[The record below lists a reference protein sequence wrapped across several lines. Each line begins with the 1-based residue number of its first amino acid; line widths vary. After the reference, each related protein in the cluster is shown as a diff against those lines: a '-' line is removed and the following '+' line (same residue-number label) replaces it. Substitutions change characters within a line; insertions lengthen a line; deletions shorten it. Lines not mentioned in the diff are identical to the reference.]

1 MGWVKM
7 PIVIRLFKQ
16 LVFTLLGF
24 TIAIFMA
31 WAFMARSLP
40 DLELWHTV
48 ELESEFQADDAARIN
63 TFEDYMA
70 LENSLFKELD
80 QKITSPT
87 TVSQANQLNR
97 YSPEGVNNA
106 LRFPDHWNRSYEL
119 APAQI
124 RGRALLLH
132 GLTDSPYSL
141 RKVAQILSRNGFYVL
156 GLRLPGHGT
165 IPSGIN
171 AAVLKDWVA
180 AVRIGARHA
189 LAQGDADQPFFIVGY
204 SNGAALA
211 IKYTL
216 DALEDDLF
224 SVPDNLILFSP
235 ALGITPLAAMANW
248 HKVISF
254 IPYFEKFQWTDIRLE
269 YDPYKYTSFPK
280 NAGQQTYNLTIDVR
294 KQMNRLK
301 KANRLSAF
309 PPTLT
314 FQSVADSTVNTDA
327 VVQRFYNRL
336 EGEAHELI
344 LFDINRHAHI
354 QPFLKSDFQTFID
367 KLWEKPH
374 LPYRLTLLTNEDE
387 NTPEILARTREAGK
401 EKIQQIKLGL
411 QWPVGV
417 YSLSHVALPFS
428 PDDPLYGNSR
438 TTRPSHGLNLGVL
451 EPRGETNM
459 LHIPVQALMRLR
471 YNPFFSYME
480 ERINELTL
488 P

>member
-1 MGWVKM
+1 MDPLLPTIRRLLKRVFYALIGFITAVF
-7 PIVIRLFKQ
+7 IV
-16 LVFTLLGF
+16 
-24 TIAIFMA
+24 

-48 ELESEFQADDAARIN
+48 KLESEFQADDAARIN
-63 TFEDYMA
+63 TIEDYKA
-70 LENSLFKELD
+70 LENSLFEELD
-80 QKITSPT
+80 RKIISQT
-87 TVSQANQLNR
+87 TASQANQLNR
-97 YSPEGVNNA
+97 YSPGGVNNA
-106 LRFPDHWNRSYEL
+106 LRFSHHWNRSYEL
-119 APAQI
+119 APARI
-124 RGRALLLH
+124 RGRALVLH

-141 RKVAQILSRNGFYVL
+141 RKIGQMLSHNGFYVL

-171 AAVLKDWVA
+171 AAVVEDWVA
-180 AVRIGARHA
+180 AVRIGVRHA
-189 LAQGDADQPFFIVGY
+189 LAQGEADQPFFIVGY

-216 DALEDDLF
+216 DALEDDLL
-224 SVPDNLILFSP
+224 SVPDHLILFSP
-235 ALGITPLAAMANW
+235 AVGITPLAAMADW

-280 NAGQQTYNLTIDVR
+280 NAGQQTYNLTLGVR

-301 KANRLSAF
+301 NTNRLSAF

-314 FQSVADSTVNTDA
+314 FQSIADSTVKTDA
-327 VVQRFYNRL
+327 LVQRFYNRL
-336 EGEAHELI
+336 EEGPHELV

-354 QPFLKSDFQTFID
+354 QPFLKSDFQAFID
-367 KLWEKPH
+367 KLWKKPH
-374 LPYRLTLLTNEDE
+374 LPYRLTLLTNVDE
-387 NTPEILARTREAGK
+387 NTPEILARTREAGR
-401 EKIQQIKLGL
+401 EKIHLTKLGL
-411 QWPVGV
+411 RWPEGV

-428 PDDPLYGNSR
+428 PDDPLYGNR
-438 TTRPSHGLNLGVL
+438 RAARPSHGLNLGVL

-480 ERINELTL
+480 ERIDALAR

>member
-1 MGWVKM
+1 MDPLLSTILKLLKRILYALIGFITAVF
-7 PIVIRLFKQ
+7 IV
-16 LVFTLLGF
+16 
-24 TIAIFMA
+24 

-48 ELESEFQADDAARIN
+48 ELESEFRADDAAKIN
-63 TFEDYMA
+63 TFEDYKA
-70 LENSLFKELD
+70 LETRLFEELD
-80 QKITSPT
+80 HKITSHT
-87 TVSQANQLNR
+87 TAFQANQLNR
-97 YSPEGVNNA
+97 YSPEGINNA
-106 LRFPDHWNRSYEL
+106 LRLPHHWNRSYEL

-141 RKVAQILSRNGFYVL
+141 RKVAQILSHNGFYVL

-171 AAVLKDWVA
+171 AAVVDDWVA

-189 LAQGDADQPFFIVGY
+189 LAQGEADQPFFIVGY

-216 DALEDDLF
+216 DALEDDLL
-224 SVPDNLILFSP
+224 SVPDHLILFSP
-235 ALGITPLAAMANW
+235 AVGITPLAAMADW

-280 NAGQQTYNLTIDVR
+280 NAAQQTYNLTIDVR

-301 KANRLSAF
+301 NANRLSAF

-314 FQSVADSTVNTDA
+314 FQSVADSTVSTDA
-327 VVQRFYNRL
+327 VVQRFYERL
-336 EGEAHELI
+336 EEGEHELV

-354 QPFLKSDFQTFID
+354 QPFLKSDLQTFID

-374 LPYRLTLLTNEDE
+374 RPYRLTLLTNVDQ
-387 NTPEILARTREAGK
+387 NTPEILARTREAGG
-401 EKIQQIKLGL
+401 EKIQLTKLGL
-411 QWPVGV
+411 QWPQGV

-428 PDDPLYGNSR
+428 PDDPLCGNRR
-438 TTRPSHGLNLGVL
+438 TTRPSHGLNLGIL